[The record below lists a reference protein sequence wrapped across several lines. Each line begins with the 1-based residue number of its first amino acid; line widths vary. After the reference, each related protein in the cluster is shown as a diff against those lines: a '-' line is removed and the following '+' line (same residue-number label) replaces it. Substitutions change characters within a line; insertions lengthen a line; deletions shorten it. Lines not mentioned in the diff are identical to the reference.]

1 MHAKLSKRS
10 TSHFVVLASCFPG
23 GISPCRRR
31 RRGRPH
37 KTIFTKTFSLIS
49 YVLIDV
55 ASQAVFTAITSLKNV
70 LKFVFSAVSPHP
82 AASGGQLLQT
92 QTRFTSFTAKK

>member
-31 RRGRPH
+31 RGRPH
-37 KTIFTKTFSLIS
+37 KTIFTKAFSLIS

-82 AASGGQLLQT
+82 SGGQLLQT

>member
-31 RRGRPH
+31 GRPH
-37 KTIFTKTFSLIS
+37 KTIFTKPFSLIS

-55 ASQAVFTAITSLKNV
+55 ASQAVFTAITFLKNV